1 MNIRHLTFRLLQV
14 YVAVVRS
21 GSISQAAQ
29 QLHLTQPT
37 VSLQVKRL
45 SEAVGSLCWSC
56 ARVVISRHLS
66 VPSCITPLWTRLPAL
81 RTLMAS

>member
-21 GSISQAAQ
+21 GSISQAAG

-37 VSLQVKRL
+37 VSLQIKRL
-45 SEAVGSLCWSC
+45 SEAVGEPLLEL
-56 ARVVISRHLS
+56 RDGRYKPTLS
-66 VPSCITPLWTRLPAL
+66 VLSYTTQRW
-81 RTLMAS
+81 MH